1 MKYPWGLEIKADVT
15 IDADDVL
22 NYVENNKEWF
32 LEQLNIQKSDSSIKE
47 DIKSLGN
54 YVDSIIDKYN
64 NVRILRDNSS
74 DNRDN
79 IETRMYEDLVA
90 IRESIRNI

>member
-22 NYVENNKEWF
+22 SYVENNKEWF